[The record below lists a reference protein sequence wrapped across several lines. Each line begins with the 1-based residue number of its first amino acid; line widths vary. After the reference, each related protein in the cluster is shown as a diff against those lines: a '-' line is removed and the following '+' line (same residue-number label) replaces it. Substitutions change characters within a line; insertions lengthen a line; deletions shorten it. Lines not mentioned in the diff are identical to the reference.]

1 MSTLLTA
8 VGVLA
13 ALLGGAYLVAVLD
26 HLSRPGPRHVALAFT
41 LPLSEALGLLRQ
53 EDLVPRGA
61 DGFLF
66 RSAPLIAL
74 AAVALAALVIPLG
87 PHAVG
92 FDPTIGL
99 FYFIVVLGPFV
110 VAMMN
115 AGWSQ
120 NSKEGLFG
128 TFRAAAH
135 LIAYEVPLGFAAI
148 GPVMDAQSLSTVR
161 IVQAQS
167 TLWYG
172 VWQPLGL
179 LIYLAAMLMVSY
191 RHPFDIPQGG
201 SELEDGVFAEYAGSR
216 LLLLRIA
223 LDALFIVMTAMAVV
237 LFLGGWRGPLLPGP
251 IWFLLKTAL
260 LASLMLWVT
269 RYVPRLRQ
277 DQMLGLAWK
286 VLLPATF
293 VNLIWVGVI
302 SLLFAGGRG

>member
-8 VGVLA
+8 IGVLA

-26 HLSRPGPRHVALAFT
+26 RLGGSGPRRIGFAFS
-41 LPLSEALGLLRQ
+41 LPLGEAVGLLRQ
-53 EDLVPRGA
+53 EDLLPRGA
-61 DGFLF
+61 DGLLF

-87 PHAVG
+87 PHTVG
-92 FDPTIGL
+92 FDPSIGL

-161 IVQAQS
+161 IVEAQS

-201 SELEDGVFAEYAGSR
+201 SELEGGVLSEYAGPR
-216 LLLLRIA
+216 LLLFRVTLN
-223 LDALFIVMTAMAVV
+223 ALFLVMTAMAVV
-237 LFLGGWRGPLLPGP
+237 LFFGGWRGPLLPGP
-251 IWFLLKTAL
+251 VWFLLKTAL
-260 LASLMLWVT
+260 LASLVLWIT
-269 RYVPRLRQ
+269 RFLPRLRQ

-293 VNLIWVGVI
+293 VNIVWVGVV

>member
-1 MSTLLTA
+1 MSAVITA
-8 VGVLA
+8 VVVLG
-13 ALLGGAYLVAVLD
+13 ALLLGAYFVAVLD
-26 HLSRPGPRHVALAFT
+26 RLSNLGLRQAPLALVS
-41 LPLSEALGLLRQ
+41 PLSEAVGLLRQ
-53 EDLVPRGA
+53 EDLIPSGA

-66 RSAPLIAL
+66 RSAPLVAL
-74 AAVALAALVIPLG
+74 GAVALAALVIPIG

-92 FDPTIGL
+92 FDPSIGL
-99 FYFIVVLGPFV
+99 FYFIAVLGPFV

-135 LIAYEVPLGFAAI
+135 LVAYEVPLGFAAI
-148 GPVMDAQSLSTVR
+148 GPVMDAQSLSTVH
-161 IVQAQS
+161 IVAAQS

-179 LIYLAAMLMVSY
+179 LIYLVAMLVVSY

-201 SELEDGVFAEYAGSR
+201 SELEGGVLGEYAGPR
-216 LLLLRIA
+216 LLLFRIA
-223 LDALFIVMTAMAVV
+223 LDALFLVMVAMAVV
-237 LFLGGWRGPLLPGP
+237 LFLGGWHGPLLPGP
-251 IWFLLKTAL
+251 VWFVAKTAL
-260 LASLMLWVT
+260 LAGLVLGVT
-269 RYVPRLRQ
+269 RFLPRLRQ

-293 VNLIWVGVI
+293 VNLVWVGVL